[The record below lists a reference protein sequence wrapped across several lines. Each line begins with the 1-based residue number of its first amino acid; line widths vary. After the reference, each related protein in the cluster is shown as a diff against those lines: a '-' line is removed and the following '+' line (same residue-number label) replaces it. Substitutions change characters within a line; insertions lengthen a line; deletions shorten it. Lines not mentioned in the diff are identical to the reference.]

1 MADITMPKMGFD
13 MTEGT
18 IVRWLKQVGDEIK
31 KGEPIAEIETDKVT
45 IEIEAF
51 ESGTLSE
58 LVANEGDLVPVG
70 NVIAR
75 LGGNGAAA
83 APSGDGQQTDT
94 AAPGGTAVAEAEGAS
109 TAADATPAAAAEAT
123 GAGPAQMDRDQGGST
138 ASDAAA
144 QTEAAAQGDVA
155 ISATSEGSAAQAG
168 STTTA
173 PGDETAPPQAGYG
186 SDDTTQGGADPAGGT
201 TSPIG
206 EKMQPVGGNGGR
218 VIASPVA
225 RRLAQEN
232 NLNITTLEG
241 SGPSG
246 RIVRRDVEAVL
257 SGAKQPQAVAQ
268 AAPAPAQT
276 AAQPAPAPTPAPAPA
291 PTPTPAPAVQSAAQ
305 QATPQAQPAAPTQP
319 TTEVRPGVRREPLTR
334 MRQTIARRLAQSKGP
349 VPHFYVTSAI
359 DMAAALDLRKQFNA
373 GGDVKITVNDMIV
386 KAVAVALR
394 TFPALNASFAEDALE
409 YHDYINISIA
419 VATDN
424 GLLAPA
430 VTDVDKKGLGTLS
443 AEAKELIE
451 RTRNGKATPD
461 ELTRGTFSVSN
472 MGMYPVE
479 SFSAIINPP
488 QSAIVA
494 VGTVNQEAV
503 VRDGQVVV
511 GQIMR
516 ATISVDHRVAD
527 GAVGAQYMQELK
539 RVLENPMLI
548 LL

>member
-70 NVIAR
+70 DVIAR

-83 APSGDGQQTDT
+83 APSGNGQQTD
-94 AAPGGTAVAEAEGAS
+94 AAASGGTAVAEAEGAN
-109 TAADATPAAAAEAT
+109 TAADAMPAAKAEAT

-144 QTEAAAQGDVA
+144 QTEAAAEGNVA
-155 ISATSEGSAAQAG
+155 ISTTSDGGAAQTG
-168 STTTA
+168 STTTQ

-186 SDDTTQGGADPAGGT
+186 SDDTTQGGPNPAGGT
-201 TSPIG
+201 TSAVG
-206 EKMQPVGGNGGR
+206 EQMQPVGGNGGR

-232 NLNITTLEG
+232 NLNIATLEG

-257 SGAKQPQAVAQ
+257 SGEKQPQAIAQ
-268 AAPAPAQT
+268 AAPAQAPQ
-276 AAQPAPAPTPAPAPA
+276 AQPAAQPAPTPAPAPA
-291 PTPTPAPAVQSAAQ
+291 PTPAPAAQPAA

-319 TTEVRPGVRREPLTR
+319 TTEVRPGVRRELLSR
-334 MRQTIARRLAQSKGP
+334 MRQTIARRLTQSKAP

-394 TFPALNASFAEDALE
+394 KFPALNASFAEDALE

-488 QSAIVA
+488 QSAILA
-494 VGTVNQEAV
+494 VGTVNEEAV
-503 VRDGQVVV
+503 VRDGQVTV

>member
-1 MADITMPKMGFD
+1 
-13 MTEGT
+13 
-18 IVRWLKQVGDEIK
+18 
-31 KGEPIAEIETDKVT
+31 
-45 IEIEAF
+45 
-51 ESGTLSE
+51 
-58 LVANEGDLVPVG
+58 
-70 NVIAR
+70 
-75 LGGNGAAA
+75 
-83 APSGDGQQTDT
+83 
-94 AAPGGTAVAEAEGAS
+94 
-109 TAADATPAAAAEAT
+109 
-123 GAGPAQMDRDQGGST
+123 
-138 ASDAAA
+138 
-144 QTEAAAQGDVA
+144 
-155 ISATSEGSAAQAG
+155 
-168 STTTA
+168 
-173 PGDETAPPQAGYG
+173 
-186 SDDTTQGGADPAGGT
+186 
-201 TSPIG
+201 
-206 EKMQPVGGNGGR
+206 MQPVDGNGGR

-232 NLNITTLEG
+232 NLNIATLEG

-268 AAPAPAQT
+268 PAPTQP
-276 AAQPAPAPTPAPAPA
+276 AAQPAPAPQPVAQPAPAAQP
-291 PTPTPAPAVQSAAQ
+291 AAQ

-334 MRQTIARRLAQSKGP
+334 MRQTIARRLTQSKAP

-359 DMAAALDLRKQFNA
+359 DMGAALDLRKQFNA

-386 KAVAVALR
+386 KAVAVALKK
-394 TFPALNASFAEDALE
+394 FPALNASFAEDALE

-451 RTRNGKATPD
+451 RTRTGKATPD

-488 QSAIVA
+488 QSAILA
-494 VGTVNQEAV
+494 VGTVNEEAV
-503 VRDGQVVV
+503 VRDGQVTV

>member
-58 LVANEGDLVPVG
+58 LVAGEGDLVPVG
-70 NVIAR
+70 DVIAR
-75 LGGNGAAA
+75 LGGNGATAA
-83 APSGDGQQTDT
+83 ASGDGQQTDA
-94 AAPGGTAVAEAEGAS
+94 AAPGGTAVAEAEGAD
-109 TAADATPAAAAEAT
+109 TAADATPAAKAEAT

-155 ISATSEGSAAQAG
+155 ISTTSAGSAAQTSGAA
-168 STTTA
+168 TEQ
-173 PGDETAPPQAGYG
+173 GDATAPPQAGYG
-186 SDDTTQGGADPAGGT
+186 SDDTTQGGPNPAGGT
-201 TSPIG
+201 SAPIG
-206 EKMQPVGGNGGR
+206 EKMEPVGGNGGR

-232 NLNITTLEG
+232 NLNIATLEG

-268 AAPAPAQT
+268 PAPAQPAAPAPAPVAAPAPQP
-276 AAQPAPAPTPAPAPA
+276 AAQPAPVAQPAA
-291 PTPTPAPAVQSAAQ
+291 

-334 MRQTIARRLAQSKGP
+334 MRQTIARRLTQSKAP

-394 TFPALNASFAEDALE
+394 KFPALNASFAEDALE

-451 RTRNGKATPD
+451 RTRTGKATPD

-488 QSAIVA
+488 QSAILA
-494 VGTVNQEAV
+494 VGTVNEEAV
-503 VRDGQVVV
+503 MRDGQVTV

>member
-1 MADITMPKMGFD
+1 
-13 MTEGT
+13 
-18 IVRWLKQVGDEIK
+18 
-31 KGEPIAEIETDKVT
+31 
-45 IEIEAF
+45 
-51 ESGTLSE
+51 
-58 LVANEGDLVPVG
+58 
-70 NVIAR
+70 
-75 LGGNGAAA
+75 
-83 APSGDGQQTDT
+83 
-94 AAPGGTAVAEAEGAS
+94 
-109 TAADATPAAAAEAT
+109 
-123 GAGPAQMDRDQGGST
+123 
-138 ASDAAA
+138 
-144 QTEAAAQGDVA
+144 
-155 ISATSEGSAAQAG
+155 
-168 STTTA
+168 
-173 PGDETAPPQAGYG
+173 
-186 SDDTTQGGADPAGGT
+186 
-201 TSPIG
+201 
-206 EKMQPVGGNGGR
+206 
-218 VIASPVA
+218 VA

-232 NLNITTLEG
+232 NLNIATLEG

-257 SGAKQPQAVAQ
+257 SGEKQPQAIAQ
-268 AAPAPAQT
+268 AAPAQAPQ
-276 AAQPAPAPTPAPAPA
+276 AQPAAQPAPTPAPAPA
-291 PTPTPAPAVQSAAQ
+291 PTPAPAAQPAA

-319 TTEVRPGVRREPLTR
+319 TTEVRPGVRREPLSR
-334 MRQTIARRLAQSKGP
+334 MRQTIARRLTQSKAP

-394 TFPALNASFAEDALE
+394 KFPALNASFAEDALE

-488 QSAIVA
+488 QSAILA
-494 VGTVNQEAV
+494 VGTVNEEAV
-503 VRDGQVVV
+503 VRDGQVTV